1 MAILMSE
8 RTLGQKVGQWLQ
20 NLTVMIPLLSTLGFG
35 AIYGNSDT
43 VKKWVHG
50 SPLTVEEVTPD
61 VNPVNYDRI
70 IKELIELNKK
80 QDGRMKALNKNIDG
94 LRQDIR
100 NWHE

>member
-1 MAILMSE
+1 MSE
-8 RTLGQKVGQWLQ
+8 KRTPAKFVEDWLK
-20 NLTVMIPLLSTLGFG
+20 NLTIMLPLLSALGLTSL
-35 AIYGNSDT
+35 YGNSET